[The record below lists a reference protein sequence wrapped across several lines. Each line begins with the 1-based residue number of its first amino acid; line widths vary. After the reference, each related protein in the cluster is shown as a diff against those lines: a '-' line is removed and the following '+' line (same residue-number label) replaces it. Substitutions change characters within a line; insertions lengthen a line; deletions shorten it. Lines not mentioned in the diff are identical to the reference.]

1 VILAITLASL
11 AALSLVLT
19 IWQVA
24 VAARFPLHRRRLE
37 VGFQP
42 GITILKPLKGCDD
55 ATAACLGSWLTPEY
69 QGPIQVLFGVTSLED
84 PVCLIVQRLIAEHPD
99 CQARLVICP
108 ERLGSN
114 EKVSTL
120 VQLER
125 LAQHEILCVS
135 DADVWAPPDF
145 LANAVAPLRDSHVG
159 LVNGFYRLVEPSNL
173 PMRWEAFAINADF
186 WSQVLQSLSLKPM
199 DFALG
204 AAMVLSRPWLVKAGG
219 FGNLV
224 DQLADDYQLGHR
236 IAGKGGRVELCPVV
250 LECRSAPME
259 LKEVWAH
266 QLRWA
271 RTIRV
276 CEPAPF
282 FFSVLSNATVWPLL
296 WAAVVPS
303 RFSLLGTGL
312 CLATRMAAGAWL
324 ERRLLGKWQFSSWPM
339 ALAKDILHL
348 GVWLLAFIGREVK
361 WRGERYEIGTGGT
374 LLRSPS
380 VIPAPVGSSRAEL
393 RRTLE

>member
-1 VILAITLASL
+1 VIS
-11 AALSLVLT
+11 
-19 IWQVA
+19 
-24 VAARFPLHRRRLE
+24 
-37 VGFQP
+37 
-42 GITILKPLKGCDD
+42 
-55 ATAACLGSWLTPEY
+55 
-69 QGPIQVLFGVTSLED
+69 TSL
-84 PVCLIVQRLIAEHPD
+84 
-99 CQARLVICP
+99 
-108 ERLGSN
+108 
-114 EKVSTL
+114 
-120 VQLER
+120 
-125 LAQHEILCVS
+125 
-135 DADVWAPPDF
+135 
-145 LANAVAPLRDSHVG
+145 
-159 LVNGFYRLVEPSNL
+159 PS
-173 PMRWEAFAINADF
+173 
-186 WSQVLQSLSLKPM
+186 
-199 DFALG
+199 
-204 AAMVLSRPWLVKAGG
+204 
-219 FGNLV
+219 